1 MTGLNLQQRSGKSY
15 NAIKEKDILLM
26 SFSFTQIFCLH
37 LAVKIGIRKKIL
49 SQETAGAKITA
60 NYMGL
65 AKKNIYLLQV
75 EGDKK

>member
-1 MTGLNLQQRSGKSY
+1 
-15 NAIKEKDILLM
+15 M